1 MVGNI
6 AREANPR
13 YSGNTMPELPEVET
27 VRRGLATVM
36 EGRPF
41 TRVHVMRPD
50 LRFPLPIGMADALQ
64 GRVVTRLDRRA
75 KFLLV
80 HCDDGTVLIIHLGM
94 SGRMLIE
101 PASERA
107 ASGSELVIG
116 KHEHVIFEVGNGA
129 LVRFIDPRR
138 FGMMDLTDE
147 KNLHSHKMLTNLG
160 PEPIGEEFT
169 GPVLAER
176 LKGKRT
182 PIKSALL
189 DQRVVGGLGNIYV
202 CEALFMAG
210 LSPRRLAATVQGRR
224 ADRLVQA
231 IQEVLAAAIEAG
243 GSTISDHAAPSGEI
257 GYFQHSFKVYGREGE
272 KCPGCNCDGAIR
284 RLVQSGRS
292 SFYCAV
298 RQR

>member
-1 MVGNI
+1 
-6 AREANPR
+6 
-13 YSGNTMPELPEVET
+13 MPELPEVET
-27 VRRGLATVM
+27 VRRGLANVM
-36 EGRPF
+36 EGRPLA
-41 TRVHVMRPD
+41 RVHVMRPD
-50 LRFPLPIGMADALQ
+50 LRFPFPVGMAESLQ

-101 PASERA
+101 PAEERA
-107 ASGSELVIG
+107 AAGPDLVIG

-138 FGMMDLTDE
+138 FGMMDLAHE
-147 KNLHSHKMLTNLG
+147 KTLHSHKMLVNLG
-160 PEPIGEEFT
+160 PEPTGDDFT
-169 GPVLAER
+169 GPVLAAR

-189 DQRVVGGLGNIYV
+189 DQRVVAGLGNIYV

-210 LSPRRLAATVQGRR
+210 LSPRRLASTIQGRR
-224 ADRLVQA
+224 ADRLAQA
-231 IQEVLAAAIEAG
+231 IRQVLAAAIAAG
-243 GSTISDHAAPSGEI
+243 GSTIRDHVAPSGEI

-272 KCPGCNCDGAIR
+272 KCPDCDCDGAIR

-292 SFYCAV
+292 SFYCAA

>member
-1 MVGNI
+1 M
-6 AREANPR
+6 ARDWNSR
-13 YSGNTMPELPEVET
+13 YAVLIMPELPEVET

-50 LRFPLPIGMADALQ
+50 LRFPLPADMADRLR

-75 KFLLV
+75 KYILV

-101 PASERA
+101 PAQERGLA
-107 ASGSELVIG
+107 RSELNIG
-116 KHEHVIFEVGNGA
+116 KHEHVVFEVGNGA

-147 KNLHSHKMLTNLG
+147 KTLHSHKMLANLG
-160 PEPIGEEFT
+160 PEPVGEDFT
-169 GPVLAER
+169 GEVLAER

-189 DQRVVGGLGNIYV
+189 DQRVVAGLGNIYV
-202 CEALFMAG
+202 CEALFMSG
-210 LSPRRLAATVQGRR
+210 LSPRRLASTVQGRR
-224 ADRLVQA
+224 ADRLARA
-231 IQEVLAAAIEAG
+231 IRDVLAAAIAAG
-243 GSTISDHAAPSGEI
+243 GSTISDHVAPSGEI

-272 KCPGCNCDGAIR
+272 KCPGCDCDGAIR